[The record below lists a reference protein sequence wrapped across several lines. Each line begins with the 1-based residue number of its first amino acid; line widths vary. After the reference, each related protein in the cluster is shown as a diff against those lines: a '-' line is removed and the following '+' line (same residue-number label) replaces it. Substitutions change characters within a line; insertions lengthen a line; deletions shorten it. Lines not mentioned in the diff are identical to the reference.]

1 MKRCLNWMKS
11 WQLLSGKLE
20 DSMVNHYVK
29 NGKYDV
35 AFDESWLVN
44 IIEKSLVSDE
54 RMVQIKKKLD
64 HQSGE
69 FIDSLSEFVTNYTT
83 INQMVAI
90 NDFPLYQFEHTRNF
104 VQFVEDQ
111 YENVPYTLKYH
122 IIIIDKKK

>member
-1 MKRCLNWMKS
+1 
-11 WQLLSGKLE
+11 
-20 DSMVNHYVK
+20 MVNYYVK
-29 NGKYDV
+29 NGKYNV
-35 AFDESWLVN
+35 AFDESWLVNDTQTFLKN

-54 RMVQIKKKLD
+54 RMVQIKKKLA

-104 VQFVEDQ
+104 IRFVEDQ
-111 YENVPYTLKYH
+111 YEKVPYTLKYH
-122 IIIIDKKK
+122 IIIIDKKS